1 MVPWLSD
8 GHFLLHHQAAIVTAI
23 RLEIVNFLCFR
34 FPLMKTLRHILAD
47 MFQTCGGNGHFLLH
61 PVGVIPVGVIPGGVI
76 QSQGQIQ
83 ALVTTAGQ

>member
-1 MVPWLSD
+1 MSD
-8 GHFLLHHQAAIVTAI
+8 EHYLLHHQAAIVTAI

-47 MFQTCGGNGHFLLH
+47 MLQTCGGNGHFLLH

>member
-1 MVPWLSD
+1 
-8 GHFLLHHQAAIVTAI
+8 
-23 RLEIVNFLCFR
+23 
-34 FPLMKTLRHILAD
+34 MKTLQHILAD
-47 MFQTCGGNGHFLLH
+47 MLQTCGGNGHFLLH